1 MLNVEF
7 NLTQGCDGCCKN
19 MKTFKNCGGKE
30 IIYFAEDDVVSGSN
44 RLNIVLQHA
53 SIIIYMDAILIYV
66 KTEDVSFIC

>member
-1 MLNVEF
+1 
-7 NLTQGCDGCCKN
+7 

-44 RLNIVLQHA
+44 RLNIALQHA